1 MRTTRSIVFRDITAP
16 APAATISSGR
26 SLGSSQTPA
35 TSRLCSSVPGLQMML
50 PPSSLCYTDA
60 RNLRRATNMGQAG
73 QKVANDYGFVRG
85 APMCRHFKPGRLGLL
100 LISAEND
107 RK

>member
-1 MRTTRSIVFRDITAP
+1 
-16 APAATISSGR
+16 
-26 SLGSSQTPA
+26 
-35 TSRLCSSVPGLQMML
+35 MML

-100 LISAEND
+100 LISAESD